1 MKAYIDISSV
11 SYVLPIVVG
20 IAVAIGSWIY
30 IHFRRAKSKI
40 SKKLGIDENAGK
52 EVEDD
57 VVIND
62 EAENEEKTN
71 AEETAVGETDVDQTE
86 TEKPKEN
93 E

>member
-1 MKAYIDISSV
+1 MIAYIDISSV

-20 IAVAIGSWIY
+20 IAVAIGSWVY

-57 VVIND
+57 IVISD
-62 EAENEEKTN
+62 ESDEVIDEREDIEE
-71 AEETAVGETDVDQTE
+71 EEGN
-86 TEKPKEN
+86 KEN

>member
-20 IAVAIGSWIY
+20 IAVAVGSWIY

-57 VVIND
+57 IVITD
-62 EAENEEKTN
+62 ETAETEAPTEPEQTEEEK
-71 AEETAVGETDVDQTE
+71 
-86 TEKPKEN
+86 KEN

>member
-1 MKAYIDISSV
+1 MFAYIDISSV

-20 IAVAIGSWIY
+20 IAVAIGSWVY

-57 VVIND
+57 IVISD
-62 EAENEEKTN
+62 EETDETSDESENIAAVEENVEEEKKD
-71 AEETAVGETDVDQTE
+71 E
-86 TEKPKEN
+86 
-93 E
+93 

>member
-1 MKAYIDISSV
+1 MLAYIDISSV

-20 IAVAIGSWIY
+20 IAVAIGSWVY

-57 VVIND
+57 IVIND
-62 EAENEEKTN
+62 ESDEVIDEREDIEEEEEE
-71 AEETAVGETDVDQTE
+71 AEES
-86 TEKPKEN
+86 KEDK
-93 E
+93 

>member
-1 MKAYIDISSV
+1 MIAYIDISSV

-20 IAVAIGSWIY
+20 IAVAIGSWVY

-57 VVIND
+57 IVISD
-62 EAENEEKTN
+62 ESDEVIDEREDIEEEEEKKD
-71 AEETAVGETDVDQTE
+71 G
-86 TEKPKEN
+86 
-93 E
+93 

>member
-1 MKAYIDISSV
+1 MIAYIDISSV

-20 IAVAIGSWIY
+20 IAVAIGSWVY

-57 VVIND
+57 IVISDEETDETSDESENIAVV
-62 EAENEEKTN
+62 EENVEEEKKD
-71 AEETAVGETDVDQTE
+71 E
-86 TEKPKEN
+86 
-93 E
+93 

>member
-20 IAVAIGSWIY
+20 IAVAIGSWVY

-57 VVIND
+57 IVISDEETDETSDESENIAVV
-62 EAENEEKTN
+62 EENVEEEKKD
-71 AEETAVGETDVDQTE
+71 E
-86 TEKPKEN
+86 
-93 E
+93 

>member
-1 MKAYIDISSV
+1 MFAYIDISSV

-30 IHFRRAKSKI
+30 IHFRRVKSKI

-57 VVIND
+57 IVISD
-62 EAENEEKTN
+62 EETVEATAESEAVETTEEN
-71 AEETAVGETDVDQTE
+71 SDGAEENKDE
-86 TEKPKEN
+86 
-93 E
+93 